1 MSNCMGKRPKKMSS
15 GGASKIIAKTPS
27 KENKEKFE
35 KASEQTQKA
44 TKFKNSKI
52 LGVFPQSSLD
62 KKQAELSRREAV
74 KEMNKIPKEERT
86 MMQLPE
92 GLAKGGMPM
101 VKKGGTMVPAFA
113 ADGVGKMSYGGKV
126 KKMSDGK
133 MVTKKKKTTKVAKRK
148 GDGICSRGKTRG
160 RMV

>member
-1 MSNCMGKRPKKMSS
+1 MGKRPKKMAS
-15 GGASKIIAKTPS
+15 GGDPKIIAKTPS
-27 KENKEKFE
+27 EENKKKFKE
-35 KASEQTQKA
+35 ASEQTQKA

-92 GLAKGGMPM
+92 GLAKGGMP
-101 VKKGGTMVPAFA
+101 K
-113 ADGVGKMSYGGKV
+113 
-126 KKMSDGK
+126 
-133 MVTKKKKTTKVAKRK
+133 VTKKKKTTKVAKRK
-148 GDGICSRGKTRG
+148 GDGICSRGKTKG

>member
-27 KENKEKFE
+27 EENKKKFKE
-35 KASEQTQKA
+35 ASEQTQKA

-92 GLAKGGMPM
+92 GLAKGGMP
-101 VKKGGTMVPAFA
+101 K
-113 ADGVGKMSYGGKV
+113 
-126 KKMSDGK
+126 
-133 MVTKKKKTTKVAKRK
+133 VTKKKKTTKVAKRK
-148 GDGICSRGKTRG
+148 GDGICSRGKTKG

>member
-1 MSNCMGKRPKKMSS
+1 MGKRPKKMSS

-44 TKFKNSKI
+44 TKFKKSKI

-92 GLAKGGMPM
+92 GLAKGGMP
-101 VKKGGTMVPAFA
+101 K
-113 ADGVGKMSYGGKV
+113 
-126 KKMSDGK
+126 
-133 MVTKKKKTTKVAKRK
+133 VTKKKKTTKVAKRK

>member
-44 TKFKNSKI
+44 TKFKKSKI

-92 GLAKGGMPM
+92 GLAKGGMP
-101 VKKGGTMVPAFA
+101 K
-113 ADGVGKMSYGGKV
+113 
-126 KKMSDGK
+126 
-133 MVTKKKKTTKVAKRK
+133 VTKKKKTTKVAKRK

>member
-1 MSNCMGKRPKKMSS
+1 MGKRPKKMAS
-15 GGASKIIAKTPS
+15 GGGSKIIARTPS

-35 KASEQTQKA
+35 KASEKTKKA
-44 TKFKNSKI
+44 TEFKKSKI
-52 LGVFPQSSLD
+52 LGMFPQSPLD

-74 KEMNKIPKEERT
+74 KEMNKIPKKERT

-92 GLAKGGMPM
+92 GLAKGGMP
-101 VKKGGTMVPAFA
+101 
-113 ADGVGKMSYGGKV
+113 
-126 KKMSDGK
+126 

-148 GDGICSRGKTRG
+148 GDGICSRGKTKG